1 MTKTQKK
8 DLFLSPIRRMLG
20 ILAFL
25 LVAQTANA
33 IAINYNLI
41 ALGGDDYRYEY
52 TVTND
57 GSLGA
62 GIALEWF
69 AILFDPVLYD
79 ESSLTIV
86 TADPPASDWDELIL
100 GSGLLI
106 DAAYDV
112 FALAGG
118 IADGGNV
125 TGFAV
130 EFTWLGTGAPGAQPF
145 EIYDPFSFD
154 VIETGSTHTTV
165 SAVPEP
171 GTLTLLFI
179 SVMAAVAV
187 MRRKRQG
194 IAALVS
200 RHAYSS

>member
-145 EIYDPFSFD
+145 EIYDPVSFD